1 MTSMITPTSHHLARD
16 GFTTHY
22 LRWGEP
28 AAERPSAV
36 LMHGLGFVGGTWTL
50 LARELARDYTV
61 YALDRRGHGRS
72 EIAAGSDYTFAA
84 SAGDLV
90 AFLDALDIRAAYGI
104 GHSSG
109 ATDLL
114 IAAGTRPAAFARV
127 LAVEPTARDPRAAHD
142 PDPTLSPLCRMLL
155 ERTRRRRGGYPSRE
169 SAFEGLH
176 TRSPLKDWHPEILRM
191 QVEYGFRDT
200 PDGGVELCCQPATE
214 AEMLI
219 PIFQT
224 MENRYPGSELQRLL
238 EVTCPVLV
246 TSADGSDP
254 IYAAMA
260 AIAARVLPNA
270 RHQPCRGVNHFWP
283 QERPETFAERVM
295 AFAAE
300 TA

>member
-1 MTSMITPTSHHLARD
+1 MSSKIIPTSHHLACD
-16 GFTTHY
+16 GVTIHY

-28 AAERPSAV
+28 APGRQSAV

-72 EIAAGSDYTFAA
+72 AISAGDDYAFAA
-84 SAGDLV
+84 YAGDLV
-90 AFLDALDIRAAYGI
+90 AFVDALDLRAAYGV

-114 IAAGTRPAAFARV
+114 IAAGMRPAAFARI
-127 LAVEPTARDPRAAHD
+127 LAVEPTAQDPRAARD
-142 PDPTLSPLCRMLL
+142 PEPTLSPLCQMLL
-155 ERTRRRRGGYPSRE
+155 ERTRRRRGGYPDRE
-169 SAFEGLH
+169 SAFEGFH
-176 TRSPLKDWHPEILRM
+176 TRSPLKDWNPDILRA
-191 QVEYGFRDT
+191 QVEYGFRDA
-200 PDGGVELCCQPATE
+200 PDGSVELCCQPATE

-224 MENRYPGSELQRLL
+224 MENRYPGSEFQRLL

-270 RHQPCRGVNHFWP
+270 RHQPCRGVTHFWP

-300 TA
+300 TV